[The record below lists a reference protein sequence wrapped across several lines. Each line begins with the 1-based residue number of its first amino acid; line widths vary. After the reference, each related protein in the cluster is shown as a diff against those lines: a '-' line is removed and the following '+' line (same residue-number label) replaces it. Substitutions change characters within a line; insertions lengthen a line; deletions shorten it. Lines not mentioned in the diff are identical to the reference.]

1 MLLIVV
7 LALVAVGA
15 MLGAAGMKR
24 LGRWTAKATGRWRPG
39 VGVGSMVL
47 LFSGM
52 AVSARGAWIIGLPL
66 AVAGAGMALVA
77 RKRAAKPDAAGP
89 DAARQGMSEA
99 DARAML
105 GVGPQASPG
114 EIKAAYIRLMQ
125 RVHPDQG
132 GASGLAS
139 QLNAARDRL
148 LG

>member
-7 LALVAVGA
+7 LALVALGA

-24 LGRWTAKATGRWRPG
+24 LGRWTAQAAGRWRPG
-39 VGVGSMVL
+39 VGAGSLVL

-66 AVAGAGMALVA
+66 AAAGAGMALMA
-77 RKRAAKPDAAGP
+77 RKRGILKTAPEA
-89 DAARQGMSEA
+89 GMSEA

-105 GVGPQASPG
+105 GVGSEATPG